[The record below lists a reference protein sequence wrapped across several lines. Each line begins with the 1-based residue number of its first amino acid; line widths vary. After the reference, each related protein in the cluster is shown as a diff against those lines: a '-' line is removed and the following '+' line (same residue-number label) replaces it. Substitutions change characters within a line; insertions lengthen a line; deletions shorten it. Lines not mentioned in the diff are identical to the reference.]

1 MLPECSRCNATNVPA
16 EELAF
21 LKTGN
26 SSWELVCQKCIK
38 EAGMVWN
45 KPGELRWLGSYAGLY
60 DPDTY
65 RLLSSIKEQ
74 NGQKPDKIS
83 ENERRYERH
92 KIVLRGFIKRNDEDP
107 EILAVIEDLSKGG
120 LRFVSKTEFAIAE
133 TAKIRIEQKKDDA
146 ESSDIH
152 EIIEIVR
159 VIPQRN
165 GTFEMGARFL
175 SAETAGLDKKSR
187 AKKDRHDILLKLRY
201 KLSNTTPGVT
211 GAVLEL
217 GRKTALLLLTDQLEN
232 GKKFAVMISGESG
245 VFARQE
251 LSGIAVVKRS
261 EMIYS
266 GNYEVLV
273 ELQKIKIN
281 KR

>member
-120 LRFVSKTEFAIAE
+120 LRFVSKTEFSIAE

>member
-1 MLPECSRCNATNVPA
+1 MLPQCSRCKAINVPA
-16 EELAF
+16 AELAF

-26 SSWELVCQKCIK
+26 SSWDLVCQKCIK

-92 KIVLRGFIKRNDEDP
+92 KIVLRGFIKRHDDTP

-120 LRFVSKTEFAIAE
+120 LRFVSKSEFKIAE
-133 TAKIRIEQKKDDA
+133 TAKIRIEQKKG
-146 ESSDIH
+146 ENETTDIH
-152 EIIEIVR
+152 ENIEIVR

-175 SAETAGLDKKSR
+175 SAETAGLDKKSKE
-187 AKKDRHDILLKLRY
+187 KKDRHDILLKLRY
-201 KLSNTTPGVT
+201 KLDNTTPGVT

-217 GRKTALLLLTDQLEN
+217 GRKSALLLLTDKLEK
-232 GKKFAVMISGESG
+232 GSKFAVMISGETG

-251 LSGIAVVKRS
+251 LSGIAMVKRS
-261 EMIYS
+261 ELVYFE
-266 GNYEVLV
+266 NYEVLV